1 MKTWIVAVAAAFALL
16 SANTAE
22 ACMPAPPPPPEEG
35 ESGEAYGAR
44 VAAWQAARDAEAARW
59 RADQQTRLWDEADSV
74 ILARIERV
82 RPFETAMFGTS
93 QRVTLR
99 GVRGLKGRAYT
110 NRFTL
115 NYTDGTSCGPLPGFD
130 AITGNVGDTFVIFI
144 RGGRPSQSRV
154 QGTAAP
160 NAVTDERI
168 RALLAAG

>member
-1 MKTWIVAVAAAFALL
+1 MKTWIIAIAASLALI

-22 ACMPAPPPPPEEG
+22 ACLPMPPPPPEQD
-35 ESGEAYGAR
+35 ESGEAYAAR
-44 VAAWQAARDAEAARW
+44 VTAWQAERDAEAARW
-59 RADQQTRLWDEADSV
+59 RAEHQTRLWDEADSV
-74 ILARIERV
+74 IVARIERV

-99 GVRGLKGRAYT
+99 GVRALKGRAYT

-115 NYTDGTSCGPLPGFD
+115 NYTDGTSCGPLPAFD

-144 RGGRPSQSRV
+144 RGGRPNQTRV

-160 NAVTDERI
+160 GAVTDERI